1 MISNSFRK
9 TVNSSRVSSVRELP
23 IPDVVFE
30 AILKERKQHEANR
43 GRRSTTFQ
51 DLDYICCSTY
61 GRPRS
66 KNYHW
71 QHYKKLLAD
80 NGLPDIRW
88 HDLRSTYCTLLLK
101 NNYSPKAVSKLMGHA
116 KEIITMDVYGD
127 NRNLIAMS
135 IPELEAFVDE
145 VIPAEKIVRFRE
157 DLLDIEIDV
166 SEYLPAL

>member
-1 MISNSFRK
+1 MVLMNVLMGLRCSEIIAVKYS
-9 TVNSSRVSSVRELP
+9 
-23 IPDVVFE
+23 DV
-30 AILKERKQHEANR
+30 
-43 GRRSTTFQ
+43 
-51 DLDYICCSTY
+51 DYICCSTY

-116 KEIITMDVYGD
+116 KEIITMDARTNVCYD
-127 NRNLIAMS
+127 CTN
-135 IPELEAFVDE
+135 
-145 VIPAEKIVRFRE
+145 
-157 DLLDIEIDV
+157 
-166 SEYLPAL
+166 

>member
-30 AILKERKQHEANR
+30 AILKERKQYEANR
-43 GRRSTTFQ
+43 RRRTTTFQ

-157 DLLDIEIDV
+157 DLMDIEIDV

>member
-30 AILKERKQHEANR
+30 AILKERKQYEANR
-43 GRRSTTFQ
+43 RRRTTTFQ

-61 GRPRS
+61 GRPKS

-101 NNYSPKAVSKLMGHA
+101 NNYSPK
-116 KEIITMDVYGD
+116 DVV
-127 NRNLIAMS
+127 L
-135 IPELEAFVDE
+135 
-145 VIPAEKIVRFRE
+145 KQIVLR
-157 DLLDIEIDV
+157 DILV
-166 SEYLPAL
+166 

>member
-30 AILKERKQHEANR
+30 AILKERKQYEANR
-43 GRRSTTFQ
+43 RRRTTTFQ

-135 IPELEAFVDE
+135 IPELEVFVDE

>member
-30 AILKERKQHEANR
+30 AILKERKQYEANR
-43 GRRSTTFQ
+43 RRRSTTFQ

-116 KEIITMDVYGD
+116 KEIITMDARTNVCYD
-127 NRNLIAMS
+127 CTN
-135 IPELEAFVDE
+135 
-145 VIPAEKIVRFRE
+145 
-157 DLLDIEIDV
+157 
-166 SEYLPAL
+166 